1 MAPASPVPG
10 PYPLQDLIVPL
21 MKAPDHYHLS
31 PLSGAPPRNRTWLAF
46 HRGRVRSVARVHA
59 CMHATNAVAPAT
71 RQPPLLSL

>member
-1 MAPASPVPG
+1 M
-10 PYPLQDLIVPL
+10 PL

-59 CMHATNAVAPAT
+59 CMHATNAVALATMRPA
-71 RQPPLLSL
+71 LLSL